1 MSLQTR
7 DDLSFT
13 QRDGEGR
20 LINWPRN
27 NPGVATDWGKGIDF
41 FEHEVAG
48 LASNNET
55 QAYNAIRFA
64 ITGMGGR
71 YTCLELG
78 FAESVARAAI
88 IGLRAMRNGV
98 ERFEPN
104 NFDGE

>member
-1 MSLQTR
+1 MNLQTR

-20 LINWPRN
+20 MINWPRN
-27 NPGVATDWGKGIDF
+27 NPGVATDWSKGIDF
-41 FEHEVAG
+41 FEQEVAS

-55 QAYNAIRFA
+55 QAYHAVWFA
-64 ITGMGGR
+64 ITGMGGC
-71 YTCLELG
+71 YTCLEIG